1 MTLTRGARITGAALC
16 ALLALIVGAWIVRDL
31 STADEPLDLWRFW
44 TGGVRGPDAAPL
56 TTTVTDLALLAV
68 YAGAAV
74 AALRSAA
81 AVAAAALTAVAVI
94 TLALRLP
101 SLWVLTASW
110 MDLQATDSLR
120 TRALYSTFA
129 VLGLAAALIVA
140 VLAGRRPPGAEAYED
155 AHSPRADPGAARRLT
170 PTRPARGA
178 SVLAFLL
185 LFAAAGVTVAWQIRW
200 AYLSGAAGYAD
211 LLTGSERAPLKLLQ
225 TPSAWL
231 ACATALLA
239 LTAAVGALN
248 QAVFTRP
255 FGAVVAAV
263 LIADGAVGLDFT
275 VRRELFRGF
284 GELRMEEQLLV
295 ATWLFE
301 LVAGAVLLVV
311 SARRGESGPA
321 DGVPGGYGAA
331 GGTPRPGYGCPQAG
345 YSGYGHPQPPGPPD
359 GQGGGHGPPP
369 PPSSPPPGW

>member
-16 ALLALIVGAWIVRDL
+16 ALLALIVGAWIARDL
-31 STADEPLDLWRFW
+31 SAADEPLGLWRFW

-74 AALRSAA
+74 AALRSS
-81 AVAAAALTAVAVI
+81 VAAAALTAVAVI

-110 MDLQATDSLR
+110 MDQQATDSLR

-129 VLGLAAALIVA
+129 VLGLAVALIAA
-140 VLAGRRPPGAEAYED
+140 VLAGRRPPGAGAHED
-155 AHSPRADPGAARRLT
+155 PHVPRADPGAARRLT
-170 PTRPARGA
+170 PARPARGA

-200 AYLSGAAGYAD
+200 AYLSGAEGYAD
-211 LLTGSERAPLKLLQ
+211 LLTGSERAPLRLLQ

-239 LTAAVGALN
+239 LTAAGGALN
-248 QAVFTRP
+248 RAVFTRP

-301 LVAGAVLLVV
+301 LAAGAVLLVV

-321 DGVPGGYGAA
+321 DGVRGGYGAA
-331 GGTPRPGYGCPQAG
+331 GGTPQPG
-345 YSGYGHPQPPGPPD
+345 YSGYGRPQPGPPD